1 MEYIGIG
8 IVIAVIIVAGIIIYT
23 KFKKRED
30 IPSGD
35 LVSVPSTVTS
45 GKDEL
50 AEINQGNEL
59 IIQMEMLPAE
69 AIDDDT
75 KLVEITDSK
84 VLAHINNL
92 VPGLAQ
98 AGNAVNNAAQAVQAA
113 NGEVLYRAVIPAGA
127 KLTNSKAMEG
137 AVRGIYHG
145 ADGIKGHA
153 NLVAVEAQKGTV
165 VVANTAAAAM
175 GGSIDGCWTV
185 LHDSDKC

>member
-8 IVIAVIIVAGIIIYT
+8 IVIAVAIAEGIIIYT
-23 KFKKRED
+23 KVKKREN

-35 LVSVPSTVTS
+35 LVSAPLAVTS

-50 AEINQGNEL
+50 MEIHHENEL
-59 IIQMEMLPAE
+59 IIQMDMLPAE

-84 VLAHINNL
+84 ILAHVNNL

-127 KLTNSKAMEG
+127 KITNSKALE
-137 AVRGIYHG
+137 
-145 ADGIKGHA
+145 D
-153 NLVAVEAQKGTV
+153 
-165 VVANTAAAAM
+165 AAE
-175 GGSIDGCWTV
+175 
-185 LHDSDKC
+185 

>member
-8 IVIAVIIVAGIIIYT
+8 IVIAVAIAASIIIYT
-23 KFKKRED
+23 KVKKREN

-35 LVSVPSTVTS
+35 LVSAPSPVIS

-50 AEINQGNEL
+50 MEIHHENEL

-92 VPGLAQ
+92 IPGLAQ
-98 AGNAVNNAAQAVQAA
+98 SGNAVNNAA
-113 NGEVLYRAVIPAGA
+113 
-127 KLTNSKAMEG
+127 
-137 AVRGIYHG
+137 
-145 ADGIKGHA
+145 
-153 NLVAVEAQKGTV
+153 
-165 VVANTAAAAM
+165 
-175 GGSIDGCWTV
+175 
-185 LHDSDKC
+185 

>member
-35 LVSVPSTVTS
+35 LVSVPLTVTS

-98 AGNAVNNAAQAVQAA
+98 AGNA
-113 NGEVLYRAVIPAGA
+113 
-127 KLTNSKAMEG
+127 
-137 AVRGIYHG
+137 
-145 ADGIKGHA
+145 
-153 NLVAVEAQKGTV
+153 
-165 VVANTAAAAM
+165 
-175 GGSIDGCWTV
+175 
-185 LHDSDKC
+185 

>member
-127 KLTNSKAMEG
+127 KLTNSKVMEG
-137 AVRGIYHG
+137 AARGIYHG

-153 NLVAVEAQKGTV
+153 NLVAVEAQKGTAV
-165 VVANTAAAAM
+165 VVNTAAAAM